1 VNAHNESI
9 AFVLNMLFGDSA
21 FLAGGALLGATL
33 GVVFLVV
40 HDPMRSAYLV
50 HGTALL
56 LLSTLNSWYLAL
68 IIPFQVFFPSRGWL
82 YLQAVTVPAVLWQHH
97 TALFYDSGVLKLL
110 EYGPFFGFLVWDTFR
125 DKRVFSGTRFRE
137 VKKLSVV
144 MPVLNES
151 KTIRSALEALKREKT
166 SPEIIVVDGGS
177 DDGTREIA
185 AGLGVQVMK
194 APKGRGL
201 QIKAGI
207 DRSTGDAVM
216 ILHADCLIRQGV
228 TGRVMEELNGNPRA
242 IGGCLGMSYFDPSL
256 KNGLIAR
263 VNNARAIWTGI
274 SFGDQGQFFR
284 REALPLM
291 GGFPE
296 VMLMEDVEL
305 SMRLKEQG
313 SLCFVPRGVTVSKRR
328 WGNVGFLANIGR
340 VVCNCVVYLVR
351 RRLGIGDSSGGDL
364 YGRYYGTN

>member
-1 VNAHNESI
+1 
-9 AFVLNMLFGDSA
+9 
-21 FLAGGALLGATL
+21 
-33 GVVFLVV
+33 
-40 HDPMRSAYLV
+40 
-50 HGTALL
+50 
-56 LLSTLNSWYLAL
+56 
-68 IIPFQVFFPSRGWL
+68 
-82 YLQAVTVPAVLWQHH
+82 
-97 TALFYDSGVLKLL
+97 
-110 EYGPFFGFLVWDTFR
+110 
-125 DKRVFSGTRFRE
+125 
-137 VKKLSVV
+137 
-144 MPVLNES
+144 
-151 KTIRSALEALKREKT
+151 
-166 SPEIIVVDGGS
+166 
-177 DDGTREIA
+177 
-185 AGLGVQVMK
+185 
-194 APKGRGL
+194 
-201 QIKAGI
+201 
-207 DRSTGDAVM
+207 M

-256 KNGLIAR
+256 KNGFIAR

-328 WGNVGFLANIGR
+328 WGNVGFLSNVGR

-364 YGRYYGTN
+364 YGRYYGAG